1 MVIRQYTARRPEY
14 QGRVGRCGGINAR
27 VFRRSQQ
34 MCALLD
40 AEPESSGNEN
50 LRDVEQDRRLV
61 PHRRPEQAS
70 YSPLLFG
77 QLDRAVAKFVE
88 RFI

>member
-1 MVIRQYTARRPEY
+1 
-14 QGRVGRCGGINAR
+14 
-27 VFRRSQQ
+27 

-50 LRDVEQDRRLV
+50 LCDVEQDRWLI
-61 PHRRPEQAS
+61 PHRGPEQAT

-77 QLDRAVAKFVE
+77 QLDRAVAQVVE